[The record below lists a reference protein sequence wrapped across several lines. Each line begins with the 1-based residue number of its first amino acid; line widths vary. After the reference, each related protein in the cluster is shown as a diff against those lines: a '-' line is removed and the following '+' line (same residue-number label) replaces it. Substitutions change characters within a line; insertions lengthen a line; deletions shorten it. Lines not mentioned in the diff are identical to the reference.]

1 MWTACTE
8 GGNQGGTEGGV
19 LAWGSADFAAI
30 QAAVGAET
38 LDAAALANMTATDD
52 LTINED
58 GVTYKGLELI
68 LGGGK
73 FKFGQNYGVASQE
86 GDKPTRMQFGGSG
99 NTAKQVAVFEV
110 PAAGTLKID
119 AVSSSKT
126 EERPLVVAI
135 DGTEVGQY
143 TTVMQGQE
151 ATGEIIT
158 VDCSAA
164 TAGSKIYI
172 YSAKSG
178 INLFSVEYTY

>member
-1 MWTACTE
+1 
-8 GGNQGGTEGGV
+8 
-19 LAWGSADFAAI
+19 
-30 QAAVGAET
+30 
-38 LDAAALANMTATDD
+38 LANVVATDD
-52 LTINED
+52 LTVNAD
-58 GVTYKGLELI
+58 GITYKGLELI

-73 FKFGQNYGVASQE
+73 FKFGANYGVASQE
-86 GDKPTRMQFGGSG
+86 GDKPTRMQFGGAG
-99 NTAKQVAVFEV
+99 NTGKQVAVFEV

-119 AVSSSKT
+119 AVSSSKD